1 MERPGTV
8 DLWLYRPSLM
18 GYNRQKIRR
27 RDRPVTATILDEYIL
42 PALLRYRDRYHWS
55 WNMAMRL
62 INMYYGTDYTERQ
75 LKKLYRLHQKMG

>member
-1 MERPGTV
+1 M
-8 DLWLYRPSLM
+8 
-18 GYNRQKIRR
+18 
-27 RDRPVTATILDEYIL
+27 TATILDEYIL